1 MNVVASVYRPRLVCQ
16 LASIR
21 TRPLI
26 LPKLQTRYS
35 QEAERRLLKM
45 DPEEYQDPALQAA
58 IKESLRDKATR
69 HQTQSS
75 SAGTQRDVVDLT
87 GDSDDDESRPQAA
100 KSVELIEET
109 DDEQDE
115 DLKRAIALS
124 LQDMNN
130 NPSPQPQQSEKP
142 DAGQNGTVHVSQE
155 ESSASNSAPNIF
167 GLLGIDRKK
176 QEQER
181 LARVAKRKAEQSISP
196 PPASK
201 ESKIARPN
209 TSLPSDRNLAQP
221 LSTATLGPSSTQP
234 SPPLAR
240 QAPAEKEKPA
250 NVITPSSIPSIQFPK
265 GVVKKTWVFGCP
277 RKGDDIKIEEVF
289 QRSDLE
295 LAILSAYQWDM
306 EWLFSKLD
314 TARTRFLLVM
324 QAKEESTVS

>member
-1 MNVVASVYRPRLVCQ
+1 MNVLASVSRSRLVWQ
-16 LASIR
+16 LPSIR
-21 TRPLI
+21 TCPLI
-26 LPKLQTRYS
+26 LPKLQTRSS
-35 QEAERRLLKM
+35 QEVERRLLKM

-58 IKESLRDKATR
+58 INASLRDLATS
-69 HQTQSS
+69 HQNQPS

-87 GDSDDDESRPQAA
+87 GDSDDDEPRPKAA

-109 DDEQDE
+109 NDEQDE
-115 DLKRAIALS
+115 DLNRAIALS
-124 LQDMNN
+124 MQDMNT
-130 NPSPQPQQSEKP
+130 PSPQPQQSEKL

-181 LARVAKRKAEQSISP
+181 LARVAKRKAEQSIPP
-196 PPASK
+196 PPASR

-209 TSLPSDRNLAQP
+209 TSLPSDRNLGQP
-221 LSTATLGPSSTQP
+221 LSTATLGPSSTQ
-234 SPPLAR
+234 SSSPLAR

-250 NVITPSSIPSIQFPK
+250 NATPSSIPSIQFPK

-295 LAILSAYQWDM
+295 LAILSAFQWDM